1 MKKGLFSI
9 LMIAAAMGFQ
19 STAFADGVSKEVMV
33 GINDAFIPGG
43 FNSGSDAFVVASG
56 VFPNGCYKWSRSDVT
71 NPSGNMHEVRSYA
84 TVQQGLCIM
93 VLVPFNKEVRL
104 GKLDSGTHYI
114 RFLNGDGTYLEKQM
128 VVE

>member
-9 LMIAAAMGFQ
+9 LLIAAAMGFQ
-19 STAFADGVSKEVMV
+19 SQAMADGTSKEVMI

-43 FNSGSDAFVVASG
+43 FNSASDAFVVASG
-56 VFPNGCYKWSRSDVT
+56 VFPNGCYSWSKAEVNT
-71 NPSGNMHEVRSYA
+71 LPGNLHEVRSYA
-84 TVQQGLCIM
+84 TVRQGLCIM

-104 GKLDSGTHYI
+104 GRMETGTHYI

-128 VVE
+128 VIE